1 MLSNGHLNLFTQ
13 FFKKKFQYEKTATNF
28 KRKPL
33 VLKVKGSMVTARF
46 QDGRETTRDASKF
59 KLAKMATEEAQQ
71 RESWSEGES
80 ELTGKDQGCHGA
92 ESTATATGQG
102 TREVES
108 NNTSVQQG
116 INQQGNSEE
125 PRRSTRHRH
134 WQDKNKEGGDV
145 AS

>member
-80 ELTGKDQGCHGA
+80 ELTGHRNATVITSCNCSSVKDGA
-92 ESTATATGQG
+92 
-102 TREVES
+102 
-108 NNTSVQQG
+108 TS
-116 INQQGNSEE
+116 
-125 PRRSTRHRH
+125 
-134 WQDKNKEGGDV
+134 
-145 AS
+145 